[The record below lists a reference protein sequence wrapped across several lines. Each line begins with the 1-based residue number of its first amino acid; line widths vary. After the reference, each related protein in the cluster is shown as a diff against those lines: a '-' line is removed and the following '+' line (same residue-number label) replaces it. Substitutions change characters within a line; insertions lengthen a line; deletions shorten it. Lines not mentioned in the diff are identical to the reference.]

1 MVQLETLPIP
11 RFIIVAVVR
20 HLIKR
25 RLANELRH
33 QSAPQ
38 AKQKFIKALDSAP
51 IAVKTEAANSQH
63 YEVPPAFYQLV
74 LGPHL
79 KYSSC
84 LFRTPLDS
92 LGTAEAS
99 MLDLYVERAE
109 LKPGQRILELGCGW
123 GSLCLHIAR
132 KFPESRIT
140 AVSNSTGQKAY
151 IDSVI
156 ARENLRNLEIITADI
171 NTFEFQDQA
180 DRIVSIEMFEHLRN
194 YKTLFGKLSRWL
206 KDDGKLFVHIF
217 CHKDLIYFFEEQG
230 ASNWMGRHF
239 FSGGIMPSFDLFSH
253 YPESL
258 RMLNSWKVNG
268 NNYYL
273 TALAWE
279 KNLFANRAEVL
290 KIFSETYGKDQAY
303 LYFKRWQFFFIA
315 CQELFRFEGGEQWY
329 VGHYLMERSNN
340 V

>member
-1 MVQLETLPIP
+1 MIHLETLPIP
-11 RFIIVAVVR
+11 RFLILAIVR
-20 HLIKR
+20 LLIKR
-25 RLANELRH
+25 RLANELSR
-33 QSAPQ
+33 QRTPG
-38 AKQKFIKALDSAP
+38 AKDSFIKALDTAP

-63 YEVPPAFYQLV
+63 YEVPSAFYQLV

-84 LFRTPLDS
+84 LFRNPNDS
-92 LGTAEAS
+92 LGTAEAA
-99 MLDLYVERAE
+99 MLDLYIERAE
-109 LKPGQRILELGCGW
+109 LKPGQRVLELGCGW
-123 GSLCLHIAR
+123 GSLSLHMAR
-132 KFPESRIT
+132 RFPESQIT
-140 AVSNSTGQKAY
+140 AISNSTGQKAY

-156 ARENLRNLEIITADI
+156 AKEKLTNLEIITADI
-171 NTFEFQDQA
+171 NTFEFQGQV

-194 YKTLFGKLSRWL
+194 YRSLFAKLSRWL

-253 YPESL
+253 YPESFH
-258 RMLNSWKVNG
+258 MLNSWKVNG

-279 KNLFANRAEVL
+279 KNLFANRTEVL
-290 KIFSETYGKDQAY
+290 KIFSATYGKDQAY

-315 CQELFRFEGGEQWY
+315 CQELFRFESGEQWY
-329 VGHYLMERSNN
+329 VGHYLMERAKN

>member
-1 MVQLETLPIP
+1 MIQVETLPIP
-11 RFIIVAVVR
+11 RFIITVIVR
-20 HLIKR
+20 YLIRR
-25 RLANELRH
+25 RLANELAH
-33 QSAPQ
+33 QSAPD
-38 AKQKFIKALDSAP
+38 AKEEFIKALDAAP

-63 YEVPPAFYQLV
+63 YEVPSAFYQLV

-84 LFRTPLDS
+84 LFRNAEDS
-92 LGTAEAS
+92 LGAAEAA
-99 MLDLYVERAE
+99 MLDLYIERAE
-109 LKPGQRILELGCGW
+109 LKPGQRLLELGCGW
-123 GSLCLHIAR
+123 GSLCLHVAR
-132 KFPESRIT
+132 RFPESKIT

-156 ARENLRNLEIITADI
+156 AEEKLNNLEIITADI
-171 NTFEFQDQA
+171 NKFEFSEKA

-194 YKTLFGKLSRWL
+194 YKSLFGKLSSWL

-217 CHKDLIYFFEEQG
+217 CHKELIYFFEEEG
-230 ASNWMGRHF
+230 VSNWMGRHF
-239 FSGGIMPSFDLFSH
+239 FSGGIMPSFDLFTH

-279 KNLFANRAEVL
+279 KNLLANRLEVL
-290 KIFSETYGKDQAY
+290 KIFAATYGKSQAY

-315 CQELFRFEGGEQWY
+315 CQELFRFEAGEQWY
-329 VGHYLMERSNN
+329 VGHYLMERSKN